1 MALTW
6 TREWEEIRMFGIEYG
21 TADAGHGRYNWVEGK
36 NGSEILL
43 YYKSKGFLGMPP
55 APTGFKK
62 AKGGKHLGTFGSP
75 DEAEAAAEEHHESKL
90 A

>member
-36 NGSEILL
+36 TGSGITL
-43 YYKSKGFLGMPP
+43 YYISKGSSGVPS
-55 APTGFKK
+55 APTGFRD
-62 AKGGKHLGTFGSP
+62 AKGGMRLGAFGSP
-75 DEAEAAAEEHHESKL
+75 DEAEAAAEEHHESQQ